1 MKYISEMFYQDKN
14 NYILKWFNLL
24 SRKLVYLKKNFIMM
38 WDK

>member
-24 SRKLVYLKKNFIMM
+24 SRKLVYLKKIL
-38 WDK
+38 